1 MKSIKIDIEA
11 ALTLK
16 TAIEEEIGKLSDE
29 QEQLIDSIYELDE
42 ALKDFEFVKVVGLDV
57 RVKEFEEKLK
67 SFDGLVDKK
76 YWNEEAL
83 FCIRLLIL
91 SNSAQTLEEAITL
104 YEEYKNI

>member
-1 MKSIKIDIEA
+1 MKSIKIDLAA

-42 ALKDFEFVKVVGLDV
+42 ALNDFEFVKAVGLGV